1 MPLRKETIVKR
12 RSVFLSLLILLS
24 GLSGTVLSAQQT
36 TGTTD
41 WKHTLAE
48 RLPLLGHRNW
58 ILVVDSAYPLQT
70 SPGLEVIETNAD
82 QVDVTK
88 EVLAQ
93 IKVSIHVRPTIFMD
107 AELPFLTEE
116 DSPGA
121 NAYRQQIA
129 ATLHEYDVQN
139 ELHEKLI
146 ATVSSTS
153 KDFKILVLKTRLAV
167 PYTSV
172 FIRLDCKYVSA
183 DAEKRLR
190 ARMKA
195 ARPR

>member
-1 MPLRKETIVKR
+1 MNRCVL
-12 RSVFLSLLILLS
+12 FLTLLLFAPA
-24 GLSGTVLSAQQT
+24 LSAQQPSPAS
-36 TGTTD
+36 D
-41 WKHTLAE
+41 WKNTLAQ

-93 IKVSIHVRPTIFMD
+93 IDASIHVRPILFMD
-107 AELPFLTEE
+107 AELPFLTEQ

-121 NAYRQQIA
+121 DAYRRQIA
-129 ATLHEYDVQN
+129 AALHDYPIQRQ
-139 ELHEKLI
+139 LHEKLI
-146 ATVSSTS
+146 ATVSATS
-153 KDFKILVLKTRLAV
+153 KDFSILVLKTRLAV

-183 DAEKRLR
+183 EAEQRLR

-195 ARPR
+195 ATPR

>member
-1 MPLRKETIVKR
+1 MNKYV
-12 RSVFLSLLILLS
+12 LSLTLLLL
-24 GLSGTVLSAQQT
+24 GPLLPAQQT
-36 TGTTD
+36 DKATD
-41 WKHTLAE
+41 WKQTLTE

-82 QVDVTK
+82 HIDVTK
-88 EVLAQ
+88 EVLAD
-93 IKVSIHVRPTIFMD
+93 IKASIHVRPIIFMD
-107 AELPFLTEE
+107 AELPFLTEQ

-121 NAYRQQIA
+121 DAYRQQIS
-129 ATLHEYDVQN
+129 ATLHDYAIQN
-139 ELHEKLI
+139 QLHEKLI
-146 ATVSSTS
+146 ATVAGTS

-190 ARMKA
+190 ARMKTGA
-195 ARPR
+195 VH

>member
-1 MPLRKETIVKR
+1 MNQYVLL
-12 RSVFLSLLILLS
+12 LSLLLL
-24 GLSGTVLSAQQT
+24 GPTLSAQQT
-36 TGTTD
+36 NEAND

-82 QVDVTK
+82 QIDVTK
-88 EVLAQ
+88 EVLAD
-93 IKVSIHVRPTIFMD
+93 INSSIHVRPIIYMD

-121 NAYRQQIA
+121 TAYRQQIA
-129 ATLHEYDVQN
+129 ATLHDYAIQHQ
-139 ELHEKLI
+139 LHDKLI

-183 DAEKRLR
+183 DSEKRLR
-190 ARMKA
+190 ARMKTTVA
-195 ARPR
+195 PH